1 MRIIHMDHV
10 YKAMQVMLLAVHQ
23 HTQSAAQPIQ
33 TILYPR
39 LGTGVGKVPFY
50 EAARQMAL
58 AY

>member
-1 MRIIHMDHV
+1 MDHV